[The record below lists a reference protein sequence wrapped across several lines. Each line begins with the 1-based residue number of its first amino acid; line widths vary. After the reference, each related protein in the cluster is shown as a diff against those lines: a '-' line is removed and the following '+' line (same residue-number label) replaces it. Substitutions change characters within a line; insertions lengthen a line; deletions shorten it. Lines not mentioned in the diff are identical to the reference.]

1 MKKATTLMS
10 AFAALFVL
18 LASFAVSGCATV
30 VRVKPTEKNLE
41 LTPTDSE
48 GVITMVRITDSGMGA
63 RVGESADFDVIV
75 DGTKLDT
82 IARNQR
88 MKLAVPNG
96 SHTLSVIET
105 GGLGKKGASNEEIF
119 TANSDETLFHIYIE
133 GGFGTVVLKQW
144 PKE

>member
-1 MKKATTLMS
+1 
-10 AFAALFVL
+10 
-18 LASFAVSGCATV
+18 
-30 VRVKPTEKNLE
+30 
-41 LTPTDSE
+41 
-48 GVITMVRITDSGMGA
+48 MVRITDSGMGS

-75 DGTKLDT
+75 DGARVET
-82 IARNQR
+82 IARKQR
-88 MKLAVPNG
+88 MNLAVPNG

-105 GGLGKKGASNEEIF
+105 GGIGKKGASNEEIF